1 MLSTFMFLSHI
12 LTNQS
17 RGFISSFKAF
27 TYFYVGKDNLMGF
40 LDILQLKM
48 ALLLAKETLN
58 INFE

>member
-1 MLSTFMFLSHI
+1 MFLSHI